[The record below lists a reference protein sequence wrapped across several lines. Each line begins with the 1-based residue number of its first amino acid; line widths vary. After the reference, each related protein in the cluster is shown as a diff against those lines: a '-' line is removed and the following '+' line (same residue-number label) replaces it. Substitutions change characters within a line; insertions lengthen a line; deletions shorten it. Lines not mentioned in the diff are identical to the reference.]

1 MAVTDAG
8 PSRATNTQSAPVVD
22 AEEAGR
28 LALMRRERTLR
39 WALPSAVFL
48 ALILLWQG
56 AVTVYEIPHYQ
67 LPGPF
72 LVMQTLVE
80 DFGSLAGSWWTTVR
94 ITVLA
99 LILAIIGGGGLA
111 ILFTQSRWIEMSLFP
126 YMVVLQVTPIIAIA
140 PLIFIYIDSHI
151 ARVLFIAWIVAFFP
165 VLSNTALGLKS
176 SDHNLRDLMTIYR
189 ASRWQRLRFLQ
200 LPSSLPY
207 FLGGLRIAGGLAL
220 IGAVVAE
227 FTMGSGGQSAGLA
240 FRILESSYRLNVPR
254 MFAALVL
261 VILTGIAIY
270 LVLSWVTWLLLHKWH
285 ESALKREG

>member
-1 MAVTDAG
+1 MALTDSAG
-8 PSRATNTQSAPVVD
+8 APGAPVID
-22 AEEAGR
+22 AEESAR
-28 LALMRRERTLR
+28 LRAARLEKTLR
-39 WALPSAVFL
+39 WALPL
-48 ALILLWQG
+48 ALFIGLMALWQWY
-56 AVTVYEIPHYQ
+56 VTAFEVPHYR

-72 LVMQTLVE
+72 LVIETLVQ

-94 ITVLA
+94 VTVLA
-99 LILAIIGGGGLA
+99 LLLAIVGGGGLA
-111 ILFTQSRWIEMSLFP
+111 ILFTQSRFIEMSLFP

-189 ASRWQRLRFLQ
+189 ANRWQRLRFLQ

-207 FLGGLRIAGGLAL
+207 FLGGLRIAGGLSL

-227 FTMGSGGQSAGLA
+227 FTMGSGGQAAGLA

-254 MFAALVL
+254 MFAALLL
-261 VILTGIAIY
+261 VILTGVAIY
-270 LVLSWVTWLLLHKWH
+270 LVLSWVSWLLLHKWH
-285 ESALKREG
+285 ESAVRQER

>member
-1 MAVTDAG
+1 MALTDRAG
-8 PSRATNTQSAPVVD
+8 DLSAPMID
-22 AEEAGR
+22 AEEAAR
-28 LALMRRERTLR
+28 LRAARLERTLR
-39 WALPSAVFL
+39 WALPLIVFV
-48 ALILLWQG
+48 ALIGAWQWY
-56 AVTVYEIPHYQ
+56 VTAWEVPHYR

-72 LVMQTLVE
+72 LVVETLVA
-80 DFGSLAGSWWTTVR
+80 DFSSLAGSWWTTVR
-94 ITVLA
+94 VTVLA
-99 LILAIIGGGGLA
+99 LLLAIIGGGGLA
-111 ILFTQSRWIEMSLFP
+111 ILFTQSRLVEMSLFP

-176 SDHNLRDLMTIYR
+176 SDHNLSDLMTIYR

-207 FLGGLRIAGGLAL
+207 FLGGLRIAGGLSL

-227 FTMGSGGQSAGLA
+227 FTMGSGGQAAGLA

-254 MFAALVL
+254 MFAALLL
-261 VILTGIAIY
+261 VILTGVAIY
-270 LVLSWVTWLLLHKWH
+270 LVLSWVSWLLLHKWH
-285 ESALKREG
+285 ESAVSRE

>member
-8 PSRATNTQSAPVVD
+8 QIRAKSNDATPVVD
-22 AEEAGR
+22 AEEARRIR
-28 LALMRRERTLR
+28 LARRERTLR
-39 WALPSAVFL
+39 WALPL
-48 ALILLWQG
+48 ALFVGLIALWQWY
-56 AVTVYEIPHYQ
+56 VTAWEIPHYR

-72 LVMQTLVE
+72 LVIQTLVN
-80 DFGSLAGSWWTTVR
+80 DFASLAGSWWSTVR

-111 ILFTQSRWIEMSLFP
+111 ILFTQSRLIEMSLFP

-140 PLIFIYIDSHI
+140 PLIFIYIDSHV

-207 FLGGLRIAGGLAL
+207 FLGGLRIAGGLSL

-227 FTMGSGGQSAGLA
+227 FTMGSGGQAAGLA

-270 LVLSWVTWLLLHKWH
+270 LVLSWVSWFLLHKWH

>member
-1 MAVTDAG
+1 MALTDRAG
-8 PSRATNTQSAPVVD
+8 DTSAPVID
-22 AEEAGR
+22 AEEDAR
-28 LALMRRERTLR
+28 LRAARLERILR
-39 WALPSAVFL
+39 WALPLILFI
-48 ALILLWQG
+48 ALIALWQWY
-56 AVTVYEIPHYQ
+56 VTAWEVPHYR

-72 LVMQTLVE
+72 LVIETLVA
-80 DFGSLAGSWWTTVR
+80 DFSSLAGSWWTTVR
-94 ITVLA
+94 VTVLA
-99 LILAIIGGGGLA
+99 LLLAIVGGGGLA
-111 ILFTQSRWIEMSLFP
+111 ILFTQSRLVEMSLFP

-207 FLGGLRIAGGLAL
+207 FLGGLRIAGGLSL

-227 FTMGSGGQSAGLA
+227 FTMGSGGQAAGLA
-240 FRILESSYRLNVPR
+240 FRILESSYRLNIPR
-254 MFAALVL
+254 MFAALLL
-261 VILTGIAIY
+261 VIITGVAIY
-270 LVLSWVTWLLLHKWH
+270 LVLSWLSWLLLHKWH
-285 ESALKREG
+285 ESAVSRE

>member
-1 MAVTDAG
+1 MTLTESAG
-8 PSRATNTQSAPVVD
+8 RARMDDPSAPVID
-22 AEEAGR
+22 AEEDAR
-28 LALMRRERTLR
+28 LRAARLERIGR
-39 WALPSAVFL
+39 WALPPILFV
-48 ALILLWQG
+48 ALIGTWQWY
-56 AVTVYEIPHYQ
+56 VTVWEVPHYR

-72 LVMQTLVE
+72 LVIQTLIA
-80 DFGSLAGSWWTTVR
+80 DFPSLAVSWWTTVR
-94 ITVLA
+94 VTVLA
-99 LILAIIGGGGLA
+99 LLLAIIGGGGLA
-111 ILFTQSRWIEMSLFP
+111 ILFTQSRLVEMSLFP

-140 PLIFIYIDSHI
+140 PLIFIYIDSHV

-207 FLGGLRIAGGLAL
+207 FLGGLRIAGGLSL

-227 FTMGSGGQSAGLA
+227 FTMGSGGQAAGLA

-254 MFAALVL
+254 MFAALLL
-261 VILTGIAIY
+261 VILTGVAIY
-270 LVLSWVTWLLLHKWH
+270 LVLSWVSWLLLHKWH
-285 ESALKREG
+285 ESAVSRE

>member
-1 MAVTDAG
+1 MALTDSAG
-8 PSRATNTQSAPVVD
+8 ARVAPVID
-22 AEEAGR
+22 AEESAR
-28 LALMRRERTLR
+28 LRAARLEKTLR
-39 WALPSAVFL
+39 WALPL
-48 ALILLWQG
+48 ALFIGLIALWQWY
-56 AVTVYEIPHYQ
+56 VTAFEVPHYR

-72 LVMQTLVE
+72 LVIETLVQ
-80 DFGSLAGSWWTTVR
+80 DFGSLAGSWRTTVR
-94 ITVLA
+94 VTVLA
-99 LILAIIGGGGLA
+99 LLLAIVGGGGLA
-111 ILFTQSRWIEMSLFP
+111 ILFTQSRLVEMSLFP

-189 ASRWQRLRFLQ
+189 ANRWQRLRFLQ

-207 FLGGLRIAGGLAL
+207 FLGGLRIAGGLSL

-227 FTMGSGGQSAGLA
+227 FTMGSGGQAAGLA

-254 MFAALVL
+254 MFAALLL
-261 VILTGIAIY
+261 VILTGVAIY
-270 LVLSWVTWLLLHKWH
+270 LVLSFVTHLLLHKWH
-285 ESALKREG
+285 ESAVRQER

>member
-1 MAVTDAG
+1 MALTDTSA
-8 PSRATNTQSAPVVD
+8 RARTQDTSAPVID
-22 AEEAGR
+22 AEEAAR
-28 LALMRRERTLR
+28 LRAARLDRIGR
-39 WALPSAVFL
+39 WALPLVVFVT
-48 ALILLWQG
+48 LIATWQWY
-56 AVTVYEIPHYQ
+56 VTAFDIPHYR

-72 LVMQTLVE
+72 LVIETLIA
-80 DFGSLAGSWWTTVR
+80 DFSSLAVSWWTTVR
-94 ITVLA
+94 VTVLA

-111 ILFTQSRWIEMSLFP
+111 ILFTQSRLVEMSLFP

-176 SDHNLRDLMTIYR
+176 SDHNLRDLMSIYR

-207 FLGGLRIAGGLAL
+207 FLGGLRIAGGLSL

-227 FTMGSGGQSAGLA
+227 FTMGSGGQAAGLA

-254 MFAALVL
+254 MFAALLL
-261 VILTGIAIY
+261 VILTGVAIY
-270 LVLSWVTWLLLHKWH
+270 LVLSWLSWLLLHKWH
-285 ESALKREG
+285 ESAIKRE

>member
-1 MAVTDAG
+1 MALSEPALD
-8 PSRATNTQSAPVVD
+8 RSAPVVD
-22 AEEAGR
+22 AEEAAR
-28 LALMRRERTLR
+28 LRVARRESTLR
-39 WALPSAVFL
+39 WALPLVLFVS
-48 ALILLWQG
+48 LIGLWQWY
-56 AVTVYEIPHYQ
+56 VTAWEVPHYR
-67 LPGPF
+67 LPSPL
-72 LVMQTLVE
+72 LVIQTLVA
-80 DFGSLAGSWWTTVR
+80 DFPSLAGSWWTTVR
-94 ITVLA
+94 VTVLA
-99 LILAIIGGGGLA
+99 LLLAIIGGGGLA
-111 ILFTQSRWIEMSLFP
+111 ILFTQSRLVEMSLFP

-207 FLGGLRIAGGLAL
+207 FLGGLRIAGGLSL

-227 FTMGSGGQSAGLA
+227 FTMGSGGQAAGLA
-240 FRILESSYRLNVPR
+240 FRILESSYRLNIPR

-261 VILTGIAIY
+261 VILTGVAIY
-270 LVLSWVTWLLLHKWH
+270 LVLSWLTWLLLHKWH
-285 ESALKREG
+285 ESAVSRE

>member
-1 MAVTDAG
+1 MALTDSAG
-8 PSRATNTQSAPVVD
+8 ARVAPVID
-22 AEEAGR
+22 AEESAR
-28 LALMRRERTLR
+28 LRAARLEKTLR
-39 WALPSAVFL
+39 WALPL
-48 ALILLWQG
+48 ALFIGLIALWQWY
-56 AVTVYEIPHYQ
+56 VTAFEVPHYR

-72 LVMQTLVE
+72 LVIETLVQ
-80 DFGSLAGSWWTTVR
+80 DFTSLAGSWWTTVR
-94 ITVLA
+94 VTVLA
-99 LILAIIGGGGLA
+99 LLLAIVGGGGLA
-111 ILFTQSRWIEMSLFP
+111 ILFTQSRLVEMSLFP

-189 ASRWQRLRFLQ
+189 ANRWQRLRFLQ

-207 FLGGLRIAGGLAL
+207 FLGGLRIAGGLSL

-227 FTMGSGGQSAGLA
+227 FTMGSGGQAAGLA

-254 MFAALVL
+254 MFAALLL
-261 VILTGIAIY
+261 VILTGVAIY
-270 LVLSWVTWLLLHKWH
+270 LVLSFVTHLLLHKWH
-285 ESALKREG
+285 ESAVRQER

>member
-1 MAVTDAG
+1 MAVTETGDL
-8 PSRATNTQSAPVVD
+8 SAPVID
-22 AEEAGR
+22 AEEAAR
-28 LALMRRERTLR
+28 LRAARLERILR
-39 WALPSAVFL
+39 WALPLTVFV
-48 ALILLWQG
+48 ALIGAWQWY
-56 AVTVYEIPHYQ
+56 VTAWEVPHYR

-72 LVMQTLVE
+72 LVIETLVA
-80 DFGSLAGSWWTTVR
+80 DFPSLAGSWWTTVR
-94 ITVLA
+94 VTVLA

-111 ILFTQSRWIEMSLFP
+111 ILFTQSRLVEMSLFP

-207 FLGGLRIAGGLAL
+207 FLGGLRIAGGLSL

-227 FTMGSGGQSAGLA
+227 FTMGSGGQAAGLA
-240 FRILESSYRLNVPR
+240 FRILESSYRLNIPR
-254 MFAALVL
+254 MFAALLL
-261 VILTGIAIY
+261 VILTGVAIY
-270 LVLSWVTWLLLHKWH
+270 LVLSWLSWLLLHKWH
-285 ESALKREG
+285 ESAVSRE

>member
-1 MAVTDAG
+1 MAATDLAG
-8 PSRATNTQSAPVVD
+8 DLSAPVID
-22 AEEAGR
+22 AEEAAR
-28 LALMRRERTLR
+28 LRAARLERTLR
-39 WALPSAVFL
+39 WALPLVLFV
-48 ALILLWQG
+48 ALIGVWQWY
-56 AVTVYEIPHYQ
+56 VTAYEIPHYQ
-67 LPGPF
+67 LPGPA
-72 LVMQTLVE
+72 LVIQTLIE
-80 DFGSLAGSWWTTVR
+80 DFSSLAGSWWTTVR
-94 ITVLA
+94 VTVLA
-99 LILAIIGGGGLA
+99 LLLAIIGGGGLA
-111 ILFTQSRWIEMSLFP
+111 ILFTQSRLVEMSLFP

-207 FLGGLRIAGGLAL
+207 FLGGLRIAGGLSL

-227 FTMGSGGQSAGLA
+227 FTMGSGGQAAGLA

-254 MFAALVL
+254 MFAALLL
-261 VILTGIAIY
+261 VILTGVGIY
-270 LVLSWVTWLLLHKWH
+270 LVLSWVSWLLLHKWH
-285 ESALKREG
+285 ESAVNRE

>member
-1 MAVTDAG
+1 MALTDRAG
-8 PSRATNTQSAPVVD
+8 DPSAPVID
-22 AEEAGR
+22 AEEDAR
-28 LALMRRERTLR
+28 LRAARLERILR
-39 WALPSAVFL
+39 WALPLILFI
-48 ALILLWQG
+48 ALIALWQWY
-56 AVTVYEIPHYQ
+56 VTAWEVPHYR

-72 LVMQTLVE
+72 LVIETLVA
-80 DFGSLAGSWWTTVR
+80 DFSSLAGSWWTTVR
-94 ITVLA
+94 VTVLA
-99 LILAIIGGGGLA
+99 LLLAIVGGGGLA
-111 ILFTQSRWIEMSLFP
+111 ILFTQSRLVEMSLFP

-207 FLGGLRIAGGLAL
+207 FLGGLRIAGGLSL

-227 FTMGSGGQSAGLA
+227 FTMGSGGQAAGLA
-240 FRILESSYRLNVPR
+240 FRILESSYRLNIPR
-254 MFAALVL
+254 MFAALLL
-261 VILTGIAIY
+261 VIITGVAIY
-270 LVLSWVTWLLLHKWH
+270 LVLSWLSWLLLHKWH
-285 ESALKREG
+285 ESAVSRE

>member
-1 MAVTDAG
+1 MALTDSV
-8 PSRATNTQSAPVVD
+8 PRPAPAAPPMVD
-22 AEEAGR
+22 AEEGARLRVERLERIGR
-28 LALMRRERTLR
+28 
-39 WALPSAVFL
+39 WVLPAAVFVG
-48 ALILLWQG
+48 LIAAWQWYVV
-56 AVTVYEIPHYQ
+56 AWEIPHYR

-72 LVMQTLVE
+72 LVLETLVS
-80 DFGSLAGSWWTTVR
+80 DFSSLAGSWWTTIR

-99 LILAIIGGGGLA
+99 LLLAIIGGGGLA
-111 ILFTQSRWIEMSLFP
+111 ILFTQSRLIEMSLFP

-165 VLSNTALGLKS
+165 VLSNTAMGLKS

-207 FLGGLRIAGGLAL
+207 FLGGLRIAGGLSL

-227 FTMGSGGQSAGLA
+227 FTMGSGGQAAGLA
-240 FRILESSYRLNVPR
+240 FRILESSYRTQVPR
-254 MFAALVL
+254 MFAALLL

-270 LVLSWVTWLLLHKWH
+270 LVLSWLSWVLLHKWH
-285 ESALKREG
+285 ESAVRRER

>member
-1 MAVTDAG
+1 MAATDQALD
-8 PSRATNTQSAPVVD
+8 AYAPVID
-22 AEEAGR
+22 AEEAAR
-28 LALMRRERTLR
+28 LRAARLERTLR
-39 WALPSAVFL
+39 WLLPLVVFVT
-48 ALILLWQG
+48 LIGAWQWY
-56 AVTVYEIPHYQ
+56 VTAWEVPHYR

-72 LVMQTLVE
+72 LVIETLVA
-80 DFGSLAGSWWTTVR
+80 DFASLAGSWWTTVR
-94 ITVLA
+94 VTVLA
-99 LILAIIGGGGLA
+99 LVLAIIGGGGLA
-111 ILFTQSRWIEMSLFP
+111 ILFTQSRLVEMSLFP

-207 FLGGLRIAGGLAL
+207 FLGGLRIAGGLSL

-227 FTMGSGGQSAGLA
+227 FTMGSGGQAAGLA

-254 MFAALVL
+254 MFAALLL
-261 VILTGIAIY
+261 VILTGVAIY
-270 LVLSWVTWLLLHKWH
+270 LVLSWVSWFLLHKWH
-285 ESALKREG
+285 ESAVSRE

>member
-1 MAVTDAG
+1 MALTDRAG
-8 PSRATNTQSAPVVD
+8 DPSAPVID
-22 AEEAGR
+22 AEEDAR
-28 LALMRRERTLR
+28 LRAARLERILR
-39 WALPSAVFL
+39 WALPLILFI
-48 ALILLWQG
+48 ALIALWQWY
-56 AVTVYEIPHYQ
+56 VTAWEVPHYR

-72 LVMQTLVE
+72 LVIETLVA
-80 DFGSLAGSWWTTVR
+80 DFSSLAGSWWTTVR
-94 ITVLA
+94 VTVLA
-99 LILAIIGGGGLA
+99 LLLAIVGGGGLA
-111 ILFTQSRWIEMSLFP
+111 ILFTQSRLVEMSLFP

-207 FLGGLRIAGGLAL
+207 FLGGLRIAGGLSL

-227 FTMGSGGQSAGLA
+227 FTMGSGGQAAGLA
-240 FRILESSYRLNVPR
+240 FRILESSCRRNIPR
-254 MFAALVL
+254 MFAALLL
-261 VILTGIAIY
+261 VIITGVAIY
-270 LVLSWVTWLLLHKWH
+270 LALSWLSWLLLHKWH
-285 ESALKREG
+285 ESAVSRE

>member
-1 MAVTDAG
+1 MALIDRAG
-8 PSRATNTQSAPVVD
+8 DTAPVID
-22 AEEAGR
+22 AEEHAR
-28 LALMRRERTLR
+28 LRAARLERTLR
-39 WALPSAVFL
+39 WALPLLLFV
-48 ALILLWQG
+48 ALIALWQWY
-56 AVTVYEIPHYQ
+56 VTAWNVPHYR

-72 LVMQTLVE
+72 LVIQTLIN
-80 DFGSLAGSWWTTVR
+80 DFASLAVSWWTTVR
-94 ITVLA
+94 VTVLA
-99 LILAIIGGGGLA
+99 LLLAIVGGGGLA
-111 ILFTQSRWIEMSLFP
+111 ILFTQSRLVEMSLFP

-140 PLIFIYIDSHI
+140 PLIFIYIDSHV

-207 FLGGLRIAGGLAL
+207 FLGGLRIAGGLSL

-227 FTMGSGGQSAGLA
+227 FTMGSGGRAAGLA

-254 MFAALVL
+254 MFAALLL
-261 VILTGIAIY
+261 VILTGVAIY
-270 LVLSWVTWLLLHKWH
+270 LVLSWLSWLLLHKWH
-285 ESALKREG
+285 ESAVSRE

>member
-1 MAVTDAG
+1 MALTD
-8 PSRATNTQSAPVVD
+8 RALDTSVPVID
-22 AEEAGR
+22 AEEDAR
-28 LALMRRERTLR
+28 LRAARLEKIGS
-39 WALPSAVFL
+39 WALPLVLFVS
-48 ALILLWQG
+48 LITLWQWY
-56 AVTVYEIPHYQ
+56 VTAYQVPHYR

-72 LVMQTLVE
+72 LVVQTLVN
-80 DFGSLAGSWWTTVR
+80 DFGSLAISWWATVR
-94 ITVLA
+94 VTVLA

-111 ILFTQSRWIEMSLFP
+111 ILFTQSRLVEMSLFP

-140 PLIFIYIDSHI
+140 PLIFIYIDSHV

-207 FLGGLRIAGGLAL
+207 FLGGLRIAGGLSL

-227 FTMGSGGQSAGLA
+227 FTMGSGGQAAGLA

-254 MFAALVL
+254 MFAALLL
-261 VILTGIAIY
+261 VIITGIAIY
-270 LVLSWVTWLLLHKWH
+270 LVLSWLTWLLLHKWH
-285 ESALKREG
+285 ESAITRE

>member
-1 MAVTDAG
+1 MALSETALD
-8 PSRATNTQSAPVVD
+8 TSAPVVD
-22 AEEAGR
+22 AEEAAR
-28 LALMRRERTLR
+28 LHVARVERTLR
-39 WALPSAVFL
+39 WALPLVLFVG
-48 ALILLWQG
+48 LIALWQWY
-56 AVTVYEIPHYQ
+56 VTAWEVPHYR
-67 LPGPF
+67 LPSPL
-72 LVMQTLVE
+72 LVIQTLVA
-80 DFGSLAGSWWTTVR
+80 DFPSLAGSWWTTVR
-94 ITVLA
+94 VTVLA
-99 LILAIIGGGGLA
+99 LLLAIIGGGGLA
-111 ILFTQSRWIEMSLFP
+111 ILFTQSRLVEMSLFP

-207 FLGGLRIAGGLAL
+207 FLGGLRIAGGLSL

-227 FTMGSGGQSAGLA
+227 FTMGSGGQAAGLA
-240 FRILESSYRLNVPR
+240 FRILESSYRLNIPR

-261 VILTGIAIY
+261 VILTGVAIY
-270 LVLSWVTWLLLHKWH
+270 LVLSWLTWFLLHKWH
-285 ESALKREG
+285 ESAVSRE